1 MKIRGKIA
9 PLQLV
14 SRHFTKATAQAARGD
29 EHSFVI
35 DMPAFARF
43 KRIWRLIIRC
53 YKHCFVSDLVMKFMI
68 VVRFHIERMVS
79 IFPAARLCSPSLGSF
94 L

>member
-35 DMPAFARF
+35 DVPAFARF
-43 KRIWRLIIRC
+43 
-53 YKHCFVSDLVMKFMI
+53 
-68 VVRFHIERMVS
+68 
-79 IFPAARLCSPSLGSF
+79 
-94 L
+94 